1 SGKSD
6 STGLSGALNVTRGQ
20 LSDGRAFAK
29 WNQDRCI
36 YFVTFPQMPISVIM
50 SSSCDNDDNNKIAL
64 Y

>member
-1 SGKSD
+1 M
-6 STGLSGALNVTRGQ
+6 RGQ